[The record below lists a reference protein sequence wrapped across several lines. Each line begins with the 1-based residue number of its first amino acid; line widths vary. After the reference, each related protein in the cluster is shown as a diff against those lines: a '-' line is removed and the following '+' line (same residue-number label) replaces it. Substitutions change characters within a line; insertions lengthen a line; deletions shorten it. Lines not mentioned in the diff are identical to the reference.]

1 MANEIIKV
9 LDDLAKRF
17 GLAIDWTAENVW
29 PYIEQLG
36 QRFVTYTIA
45 MNSFRIL
52 TFLICTIPCILGI
65 RYIKKDPDWGVEHF
79 QYTSDFKGARYGGYF
94 VLGFIIFIF
103 VGCAFIS
110 METIITTIFL
120 PEKTIIQE
128 LINCSQELSI

>member
-45 MNSFRIL
+45 INTFHIL
-52 TFLICTIPCILGI
+52 IYLICIIPCILGI
-65 RYIKKDPDWGVEHF
+65 RYIKKDPDWGIEHY
-79 QYTSDFKGARYGGYF
+79 QYISDSKAVRYGSYF
-94 VLGFIIFIF
+94 ILGLIIFIF
-103 VGCAFIS
+103 VAYVS
-110 METIITTIFL
+110 MDIETIITTIFL